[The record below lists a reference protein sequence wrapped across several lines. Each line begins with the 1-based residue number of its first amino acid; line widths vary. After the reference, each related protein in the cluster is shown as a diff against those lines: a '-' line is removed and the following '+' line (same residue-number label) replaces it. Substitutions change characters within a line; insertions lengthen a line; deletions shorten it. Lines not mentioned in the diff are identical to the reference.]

1 MNTTTNA
8 VHRSRIKSDT
18 PRFFR
23 SQRQNQRPGIVLI
36 CMLVCLIVASS
47 LVVATVANA
56 MRGQRETRRRHQAMQ
71 TQWLLLAGI
80 DRAVNQIKADPNY
93 QGESWIPKAELPG
106 FAEVKVQI
114 TLTPI
119 ESENGE
125 SEDNPS
131 DTVAV
136 NVVAMLFQ
144 SDASPAMKIATRT
157 QKSYSFQFSKT
168 NLPSPTS
175 NEE

>member
-1 MNTTTNA
+1 MNRITN
-8 VHRSRIKSDT
+8 VTHRR
-18 PRFFR
+18 RFKTGAWRFHHL
-23 SQRQNQRPGIVLI
+23 QRQNQRHGVVLI

-71 TQWLLLAGI
+71 TQWLLIAGI
-80 DRAVNQIKADPNY
+80 DRAVNQIQADPNY
-93 QGESWIPKAELPG
+93 QGENWIPKAELPD

-114 TLTPI
+114 TLKPI
-119 ESENGE
+119 EPEDIE

-131 DTVAV
+131 DAVAV
-136 NVVAMLFQ
+136 DVVAMLSQ

-157 QKSYSFQFSKT
+157 QKSYSFKVSKT
-168 NLPSPTS
+168 NLPSPTT